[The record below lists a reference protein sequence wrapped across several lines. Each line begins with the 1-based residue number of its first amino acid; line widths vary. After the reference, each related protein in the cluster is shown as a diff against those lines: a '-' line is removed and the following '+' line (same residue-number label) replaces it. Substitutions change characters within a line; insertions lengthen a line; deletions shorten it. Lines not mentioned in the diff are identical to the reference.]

1 MRLLRELSRRTLC
14 LRNEHG
20 ADGVPAAQVRPR
32 APAHPRAGLVGGPL
46 VFASGAA
53 QMFGIHEQISV
64 RAAIAAVPLFAWAL
78 TLAIWLIGKGF
89 NASAIAVAS
98 PNTATQELLSAA

>member
-1 MRLLRELSRRTLC
+1 MSFRGARYVCATNTVLTAYLLHRSGLVPRLIPVL
-14 LRNEHG
+14 
-20 ADGVPAAQVRPR
+20 
-32 APAHPRAGLVGGPL
+32 GLVGGPL